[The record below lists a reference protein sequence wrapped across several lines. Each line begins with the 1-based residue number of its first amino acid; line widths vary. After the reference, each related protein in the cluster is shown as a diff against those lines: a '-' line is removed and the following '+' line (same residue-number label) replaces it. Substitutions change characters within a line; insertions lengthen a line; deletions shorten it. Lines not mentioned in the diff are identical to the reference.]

1 LQAYTSRC
9 KYFSTNGA
17 WAISRGI
24 KTDIVD
30 FFYILLNHTYL
41 VAFPCVTNTPAF
53 GIILNLYHEPTI
65 MASMNYK
72 ILLVE
77 DDQNFGDVL
86 RSYLEMHDYDVTLAT
101 DGVLGFEAFKKGSFD
116 LCVFDVMMPRKDGFT
131 LAKEIRERNAEV
143 PIIFLTAKTMK
154 EDVLNG
160 FKIGADDYISKP
172 FNSEELLYRIQAVL
186 KRMNKSADP
195 RDEQKEYTIGKYHFN
210 YPLRIL
216 TFTEGVPNEENQW
229 KLSPKEAE
237 LLKMFCKYIN
247 DVTPRSE
254 ALTKIWHEDN
264 YFTARSMDVF
274 VTKLRK
280 YLAKDNAIEIVNIH
294 GNGFQL
300 LVKDPIGAR

>member
-1 LQAYTSRC
+1 
-9 KYFSTNGA
+9 
-17 WAISRGI
+17 
-24 KTDIVD
+24 
-30 FFYILLNHTYL
+30 
-41 VAFPCVTNTPAF
+41 
-53 GIILNLYHEPTI
+53 
-65 MASMNYK
+65 MASANYK

-101 DGVLGFEAFKKGSFD
+101 DGVMGLEAFRKSTFD

-131 LAKEIRERNAEV
+131 LAKDVRERNQEV

-172 FNSEELLYRIQAVL
+172 FNSEELLLRIQAVL
-186 KRMNKSADP
+186 KRSNKAPDP
-195 RDEQKEYTIGKYHFN
+195 RDDQREFVIGKFHFN

-216 TFTEGVPNEENQW
+216 TFTEAAPGAENNW

-237 LLKMFCKYIN
+237 LLKLFCKYIN

-254 ALTKIWHEDN
+254 ALTKIWHEDT

-280 YLAKDNAIEIVNIH
+280 YLALDPNIEIVNIH

-300 LVKDPIGAR
+300 LVKEVAPAHS